1 MLAQVHS
8 NSYRAF
14 DSINHPPL
22 AILGVDVEW
31 NQPQMLKACTCD
43 ANGPNRGC
51 QSCFEVSPFL
61 FYKLQGV
68 LCINPF
74 RLSSCCRFSSL

>member
-22 AILGVDVEW
+22 AILGVEVDW
-31 NQPQMLKACTCD
+31 NAPQMLQARD
-43 ANGPNRGC
+43 
-51 QSCFEVSPFL
+51 SPAM
-61 FYKLQGV
+61 
-68 LCINPF
+68 
-74 RLSSCCRFSSL
+74 SSGRS